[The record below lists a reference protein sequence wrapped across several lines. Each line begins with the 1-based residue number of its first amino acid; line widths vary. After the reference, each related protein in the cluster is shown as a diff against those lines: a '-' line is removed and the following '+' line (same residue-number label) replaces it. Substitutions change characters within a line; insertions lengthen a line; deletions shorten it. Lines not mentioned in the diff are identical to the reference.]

1 MITVTTTKA
10 TMTTEMGYI
19 RADLIL
25 PLIASVFSM

>member
-10 TMTTEMGYI
+10 TMMTEMGYI
-19 RADLIL
+19 NADLIF